1 VSEGNGERKKVICL
15 GCPSYGELTSGAAI
29 GLFRPSRRPQYDV
42 QIACHQSSL
51 LASNMNALWCWAL
64 NTAHRGHCDYFAM
77 IHADVEPGEFWLDT
91 LIDEL
96 EKNSLDVLSA
106 VVPIKDQ
113 RGVTST
119 ALARDDGDTFRVH
132 CRLTMKEVWALPRTF
147 TSEDVGRD
155 VLVNTGC
162 WVCRFDESW
171 AKKVH
176 FTINDRVCFDPK
188 RELYFAQVE
197 PEDWFISRL
206 FHELGLKVG
215 ATRALELE
223 HRGTM
228 AFTNR
233 VPWGEHDYDREYVG
247 QSPLDGR
254 PPADWFPHDVAGWL
268 SEDEGRELA
277 RLAASKVV
285 LEVGSYCGKSTV
297 CLAQSAVSVAA
308 VDTFDGRAT
317 TSPGATLA
325 QFKRQMLRHGVS
337 GRVAPMVGCSQ
348 DLLPNLPPVY
358 DLAFI
363 DGDHDAQAVRRDAAL
378 AAAVLRPGG
387 VLVFHDFHRP
397 EDQGVTE
404 AVEELLAA
412 GGEEVSRC
420 GSLIVVRPPAL
431 VTQGV

>member
-1 VSEGNGERKKVICL
+1 VL
-15 GCPSYGELTSGAAI
+15 G
-29 GLFRPSRRPQYDV
+29 
-42 QIACHQSSL
+42 
-51 LASNMNALWCWAL
+51 
-64 NTAHRGHCDYFAM
+64 
-77 IHADVEPGEFWLDT
+77 
-91 LIDEL
+91 
-96 EKNSLDVLSA
+96 
-106 VVPIKDQ
+106 VVAPIKDQ

-119 ALARDDGDTFRVH
+119 ALAHDDGDTWRVH
-132 CRLTMKEVWALPRTF
+132 CRLTMQEVYRLPETF
-147 TSEDVGRD
+147 TSEDVGRPL
-155 VLVNTGC
+155 LVNTGC
-162 WVCRFDESW
+162 GSAGSTEAW
-171 AKKVH
+171 ARKVH
-176 FTINDRVCFDPK
+176 FTINDRICFDPAGGLLPPG
-188 RELYFAQVE
+188 RAGGLVRLPPLPRAG
-197 PEDWFISRL
+197 PEGRL
-206 FHELGLKVG
+206 HPRRWSSSTAG
-215 ATRALELE
+215 RW
-223 HRGTM
+223 R
-228 AFTNR
+228 FTNR
-233 VPWGEHDYDREYVG
+233 TRGARTTTTA
-247 QSPLDGR
+247 STSGR
-254 PPADWFPHDVAGWL
+254 PRWTARRPADWFPHDVAGWL

-277 RLAASKVV
+277 RLAAGKVV